1 MLTGTPLVFLTV
13 SPPMIQ
19 KAQLPH
25 FYFFSCPIRE
35 QVKTNTVKKVGR
47 YFQI

>member
-13 SPPMIQ
+13 SPQ